1 MAADTTAPGLLV
13 AFDLETTGLSARR
26 NRICEVGAVKF
37 DTSGTV
43 LDRYGSFANPAQPI
57 PVPIQR
63 LTGISDD
70 MVQDAPP
77 PFRVVEEL
85 DDFSKNAWF
94 VGHGV
99 PFDVSF
105 CEAEHPGMFHDRV
118 VLDTVD
124 IARIVMPRLDR
135 YSLTSLTALLA
146 VEHDQPHRAWS
157 DAEATMELFM
167 VLCAV
172 AKRLPS
178 EVFEELRALART
190 GATEQLSH
198 FFEWIASCP
207 SAAFDHVRIPR
218 LEPELPAVPHPVHPS
233 SSRTVQ
239 DVVDAALGPEGA
251 LSELDRYEY
260 RPEQIEMAH
269 AVSQACERGQS
280 LVVEAGTGT
289 GKTLAYL
296 APVLAACMKQSVRA
310 VIATHTIA
318 LEHQLMDSDLP
329 LARALLDA
337 PLTIALLKGR
347 SNYLSRYQLHHA
359 VEALLRGT
367 FPQHVAKDL
376 WARFLMRMTVWESET
391 TFAERSELH
400 LSHEENQI
408 WPLVAAEGES
418 DSRLTRAE
426 DIREDGHYVE
436 HARAHALAA
445 DVVVTS
451 HALLVVDA
459 LRDHALLG
467 DFQMLVIDEAHH
479 LEDVAT
485 DQLTVMLDLTAALRK
500 WKGSAVKLLPPSMET
515 ASGTI
520 IHALELATNAARQVA
535 RATPSS
541 DTGSGIRARVPAG
554 EPSSSQLSQLS
565 DQLQIVRTTSREL
578 LAGVEE
584 TPLPFPEDPESDMLV
599 ATLRML
605 VETTSRWEEPGDHH
619 VRWIELSDSSVRC
632 AIAPTSVQDDLQELM
647 DHPATTILTSAT
659 LSVGGT
665 FTFFRERAGLANVHE
680 LIVDRTDRDFLSHAS
695 CCIVKDIP
703 PYDAK
708 EYEEQ
713 FASLCVD
720 IARELKGHCIVLF
733 TSYTALRR
741 CHQRIADT
749 LEREEIAVLGQSVDG
764 TLYQIVQNFRANPRA
779 ILLGTGAMWEG
790 IDLPGNVAKCV
801 IVAKLP
807 FPVPTDPLH
816 QARSEQYRSPFMQY
830 FLPLAALRLKQ
841 GFGRLVRSEH
851 DRGVVVIADSRIRT
865 KEYGRAFLAT
875 LPAVAVVEEDVAD
888 VAAYVGKSALGMTDA
903 SSM

>member
-1 MAADTTAPGLLV
+1 MRPEPASPGTLV
-13 AFDLETTGLSARR
+13 AFDLETTGLSARK
-26 NRICEVGAVKF
+26 NRICEIGAVKF
-37 DTSGTV
+37 DPAGTV

-63 LTGISDD
+63 LTGISDS

-85 DDFSKNAWF
+85 HDFSVNAWF

-124 IARIVMPRLDR
+124 IARIVLPRLDR
-135 YSLTSLTALLA
+135 YSLTALSTLLA
-146 VEHDQPHRAWS
+146 VDHDQPHRAWS

-172 AKRLPS
+172 TKRLPM
-178 EVFEELRALART
+178 EIFEELCSLAGS
-190 GATEQLSH
+190 GATSSLAY
-198 FFEWIASCP
+198 FFDWIASCP
-207 SAAFDHVRIPR
+207 PTQFSHVQIPQ
-218 LEPELPAVPHPVHPS
+218 LEAQPPTVHHPVHPAAERS
-233 SSRTVQ
+233 IQ
-239 DVVDAALGPEGA
+239 DVVDRALGPDGA
-251 LSELDRYEY
+251 LAELKNYEY

-269 AVSQACERGQS
+269 AVSQACDRGQS

-296 APVLAACMKQSVRA
+296 TPVLASCMKESVRA

-318 LEHQLMDSDLP
+318 LEHQLIDNDLP

-347 SNYLSRYQLHHA
+347 SNYLSKYKLHHA
-359 VEALLRGT
+359 VRELLKGS
-367 FPQHVAKDL
+367 FPGHVAKDL
-376 WARFLMRMTVWESET
+376 WTRFLMRMIVWESET

-400 LSHEENQI
+400 LSHEESQI
-408 WPLVAAEGES
+408 WSLVAAEGEF
-418 DSRLTRAE
+418 DARISRPE
-426 DIREDGHYVE
+426 DIRDDSYYVE

-459 LRDHALLG
+459 LREHALLG
-467 DFQMLVIDEAHH
+467 EFSLLVIDEAHH
-479 LEDVAT
+479 LEDVTT
-485 DQLTVMLDLTAALRK
+485 DQLTVMLDLTAVLKK
-500 WKGSAVKLLPPSMET
+500 WKGSAARLLPPMMET
-515 ASGTI
+515 ACGTI
-520 IHALELATNAARQVA
+520 THALELATNAARQVA

-541 DTGSGIRARVPAG
+541 DSGSGIRARVPAG
-554 EPSSSQLSQLS
+554 DTSTSHLAQLHEQIG
-565 DQLQIVRTTSREL
+565 IVRTVAREL
-578 LAGVEE
+578 LAGIEE
-584 TPLPFPEDPESDMLV
+584 TPLPFPDDPESDMLV
-599 ATLRML
+599 LTLRTL
-605 VETTSRWEEPGDHH
+605 IESTSRWEEPGDHH

-632 AIAPTSVQDDLQELM
+632 AIAPTSVQRDLQELM
-647 DHPATTILTSAT
+647 AHPATTILTSAT

-665 FTFFRERAGLANVHE
+665 FTFFRERAGLGDIHE
-680 LIVDRTDRDFLSHAS
+680 LIVNRTDRDFLSHAS

-713 FASLCVD
+713 FAELCIEV
-720 IARELKGHCIVLF
+720 ARTLKGHCIVLF

-741 CHQRIADT
+741 CHQRIVDT
-749 LEREEIAVLGQSVDG
+749 LEHEEIAVLGQSVDG
-764 TLYQIVQNFRANPRA
+764 TLYQIVQNFRSNPRA

-790 IDLPGNVAKCV
+790 IDLPGNIAQCV

-807 FPVPTDPLH
+807 FPVPTEPLH

-841 GFGRLVRSEH
+841 GFGRLIRSEH
-851 DRGVVVIADSRIRT
+851 DKGVVVIADSRIRT
-865 KEYGRAFLAT
+865 KEYGRAFLST
-875 LPAVAVVEEDVAD
+875 LPAVAVVEEDRGAVAD
-888 VAAYVGKSALGMTDA
+888 YVRSIASA
-903 SSM
+903 